1 MSQSVIC
8 GAIQSK
14 RVLRFSYRGQPRSV
28 EPHILGHD
36 REGDLIL
43 NGWQQSGSR
52 PDWRNFHVAK
62 ISGLT
67 TTETTFQGA
76 RAGYRRDDDS
86 FHRVLCQL

>member
-1 MSQSVIC
+1 MNQITIC
-8 GAIQSK
+8 EAIQAR
-14 RVLRFSYRGQPRSV
+14 RVLQFSYSNQARSV

-52 PDWRNFHVAK
+52 PDRRNFHVAK
-62 ISGLT
+62 KSGLT
-67 TTETTFQGA
+67 TTESTFQGA
-76 RAGYRRDDDS
+76 RPGYRRDDDT